1 MEQNIINQVFTE
13 NNNEIDAT
21 LNNINLNCLTNRN
34 NNFSLDS
41 DGNLIVKSITTTAT
55 NSSSNLTF
63 NDIYPVG
70 SIYMS
75 VNNTNPSTLFGGS
88 WQQFAKGRTLVGV
101 NTSETEFNSVEKT
114 GGSKYPQKHYHDL
127 RFEAPDGNGVSISH
141 TANGGSVLNISNFD
155 WSVNKYN
162 EFNGTSNLFTNE
174 AGDGTSG
181 NLQPYI
187 TCYIWKRTS

>member
-21 LNNINLNCLTNRN
+21 LNNLNLNCLTSRN

-75 VNNTNPSTLFGGS
+75 VNNTNPSTFFGGS

-101 NTSETEFNSVEKT
+101 NSSETEFNSVEKT
-114 GGSKYPQKHYHDL
+114 GGSKYLQEHYHKTWLSGGGTQAHDC
-127 RFEAPDGNGVSISH
+127 NGYSWDAG
-141 TANGGSVLNISNFD
+141 TARPYTDTTGVHGLLT
-155 WSVNKYN
+155 
-162 EFNGTSNLFTNE
+162 GQ
-174 AGDGTSG
+174 SG